1 MFFCFCFV
9 LFVFVLGTGF
19 LAVQGQGPGSSSILF
34 PLHYN
39 NSMCEKLVFS
49 YSYLLF
55 SPVANRVQR
64 IPPRSRQ
71 DAEFT
76 RVGETKP
83 TNQPT
88 TSGFGSKPND
98 DWRREIGNGDGD
110 GMWDRSLPYFKIWK
124 GHPNV
129 QKFRLKNRS
138 SRIHSIDRPTSMD

>member
-1 MFFCFCFV
+1 MFLCFCFV

-76 RVGETKP
+76 RVGEPNQP
-83 TNQPT
+83 TNQLQVDSDPNRT
-88 TSGFGSKPND
+88 MIGGGRLGMGMGMGCGIGLFRTSKYGRAIRMYRNFD
-98 DWRREIGNGDGD
+98 
-110 GMWDRSLPYFKIWK
+110 
-124 GHPNV
+124 
-129 QKFRLKNRS
+129 
-138 SRIHSIDRPTSMD
+138 